1 MPGAKSCIEEN
12 GGYCIIGTGTDK
24 PKCVGGCKQRKMEGV
39 VEDTKNPDCFN
50 LLSAHVVG
58 TPMKRAGQ
66 VPTGSLDK
74 PNLIR
79 DALQEFPYAQYAL
92 AGLTRE
98 ALKKYKSRDWREK
111 DLAYFTGKVGRHI
124 ARAEIDGEVNKDEG
138 NQLHMV
144 AAAWSLMAYV
154 DTMLRRLSESN
165 GGMEPYELLKA
176 IKDGSVKP

>member
-1 MPGAKSCIEEN
+1 M
-12 GGYCIIGTGTDK
+12 
-24 PKCVGGCKQRKMEGV
+24 
-39 VEDTKNPDCFN
+39 EDTKNPDCFN

-58 TPMKRAGQ
+58 TSMKPADQ
-66 VPTGSLDK
+66 KPVGSLDK
-74 PNLIR
+74 PDLIR

-92 AGLTRE
+92 ATITKE

-124 ARAEIDGEVNKDEG
+124 ARTEIDGEVNKAEG
-138 NQLHMV
+138 NQLHMA

-165 GGMEPYELLKA
+165 GDMEPSELLKA
-176 IKDGSVKP
+176 IRDGIIKP